1 MEFTNE
7 LSAAHS
13 ANTVS
18 LSKWKDSLDHLLILM
33 SPIAPHIT
41 EELWEKSGNEYSI
54 HNQNWPKFKE
64 ELLIDDE
71 ITLVVQVN
79 GKVRD
84 KLIAPAQVNQDEAE
98 KLALSSTRVDG
109 HVSGKTI
116 RKIIYIPGK
125 LINIVA
131 N

>member
-18 LSKWKDSLDHLLILM
+18 RSKWKESIDHLLILM

-41 EELWEKSGNEYSI
+41 EELWEKSGSEYSI
-54 HNQNWPKFKE
+54 HNQEWPKFKE
-64 ELLIDDE
+64 DLLIEDE

-84 KLIAPAQVNQDEAE
+84 KIIAPAEVDQEEAE
-98 KLALSSTRVDG
+98 KLALSLS
-109 HVSGKTI
+109 
-116 RKIIYIPGK
+116 
-125 LINIVA
+125 LIHI
-131 N
+131 